1 MNPRK
6 VILVYQFSERIKSEL
21 IIAFK
26 MLEKMA
32 TLSGEEWSGAEKLM
46 TSYLES
52 LLGEI
57 RMAQHVADS
66 VHFRA
71 AEDKIVKAIGHLRL
85 FEQPDLYQC
94 LREAT
99 SAIATSCQ
107 AAMEE
112 LEAKD
117 LL

>member
-1 MNPRK
+1 MSARK
-6 VILVYQFSERIKSEL
+6 AILIYQFSERIKSEL

-46 TSYLES
+46 TSYLGS

-57 RMAQHVADS
+57 RMAQHVADLS
-66 VHFRA
+66 HFKA
-71 AEDKIVKAIGHLRL
+71 VEDKIVKAVGHLRL
-85 FEQPDLYQC
+85 FEQPELYQC

-99 SAIATSCQ
+99 SAIVSSCQ
-107 AAMEE
+107 VAMEE
-112 LEAKD
+112 LEDKN